1 LAKGEKGLSRIIDSG
16 LEELS
21 ATLHKMSE
29 LAYHTVLTAIMECVE
44 NKQAYNEIREMSDIL
59 VLMADDVEDKAFELI
74 ARFQPVAS
82 DLRTIKSYMKIA
94 YDFARFGRYAL
105 DMSYANQKLGGIRNC
120 ETWILTHIK
129 EMGEKALKMIS
140 LSATSLRSYDQ
151 QLAEKIAQM
160 EIEVDKMYF
169 DFLDKLI
176 EKADTTKKC
185 AISSVLIV
193 RYLERIA
200 DHATYICES
209 IIYIATGRKVVLR

>member
-1 LAKGEKGLSRIIDSG
+1 MNRIIDSG

-21 ATLHKMSE
+21 AALHKMGE
-29 LAYHTVLTAIMECVE
+29 LAYHTVLTALRECIE
-44 NKQAYNEIREMSDIL
+44 NRDAYNEIREISDII
-59 VLMADDVEDKAFELI
+59 VSMADHVEDKALELI

-105 DMSYANQKLGGIRNC
+105 DMSYTNQKLGGMKNC
-120 ETWILTHIK
+120 DAWIVLHVK
-129 EMGEKALKMIS
+129 DMGEKALNMIR
-140 LSATSLRSYDQ
+140 LSIDSLRSHNPQ
-151 QLAEKIAQM
+151 IAVKIAQI
-160 EIEVDKMYF
+160 EKEVDKMYF

-176 EKADTTKKC
+176 DRADITTRC
-185 AISSVLIV
+185 AVPSVLIV

-209 IIYIATGRKVVLR
+209 IIYIATGEKVILR

>member
-1 LAKGEKGLSRIIDSG
+1 MSRIIDSG

-21 ATLHKMSE
+21 AALHKMGE
-29 LAYHTVLTAIMECVE
+29 LAYQAVLTALRECIE
-44 NKQAYNEIREMSDIL
+44 NRDAYNDIREISDAL
-59 VLMADDVEDKAFELI
+59 VSMADSVEDKAFELI

-105 DMSYANQKLGGIRNC
+105 DMSYTNQKLGGIKNC
-120 ETWILTHIK
+120 GAWIISHVK
-129 EMGEKALKMIS
+129 DMGEKALSMIR
-140 LSATSLRSYDQ
+140 LSINSLRSHNP
-151 QLAEKIAQM
+151 QLAEKVTQT
-160 EIEVDKMYF
+160 EEEVDRMYF

-176 EKADTTKKC
+176 ERADTTTRC
-185 AISSVLIV
+185 AVSSVLIV

-209 IIYIATGRKVVLR
+209 IIYIATGEKVILR

>member
-1 LAKGEKGLSRIIDSG
+1 MSRIIDSG

-21 ATLHKMSE
+21 ATLHKMGE
-29 LAYHTVLTAIMECVE
+29 LAYRAVLAAIIECVE
-44 NKQAYNEIREMSDIL
+44 NKQVYSEICEISDAL
-59 VLMADDVEDKAFELI
+59 VLMADNVEDKAFELI

-105 DMSYANQKLGGIRNC
+105 DVSYTNQKLGGIGNC
-120 ETWILTHIK
+120 DAWMISHVK
-129 EMGEKALKMIS
+129 EMGEKALKMIN
-140 LSATSLRSYDQ
+140 LSITSLRSHDA
-151 QLAEKIAQM
+151 QLAEKVAQTER
-160 EIEVDKMYF
+160 EIDKMYF
-169 DFLDKLI
+169 DFLNKLI
-176 EKADTTKKC
+176 ERADTTTKC

-200 DHATYICES
+200 DHVTYICES

>member
-1 LAKGEKGLSRIIDSG
+1 MSRIIDTG

-21 ATLHKMSE
+21 ATLYRMGE
-29 LAYHTVLTAIMECVE
+29 LAHRAVLTALLECLE
-44 NKQAYNEIREMSDIL
+44 GREAYKEVREMADTL
-59 VLMADDVEDKAFELI
+59 VAMADYVEDKAFELI

-105 DMSYANQKLGGIRNC
+105 DISFINKRLGGLKNC
-120 ETWILTHIK
+120 EEWINSCVK
-129 EMGEKALKMIS
+129 DMGEKALEMVRLSIES
-140 LSATSLRSYDQ
+140 LKSHNTQ
-151 QLAEKIAQM
+151 IAEKISEN
-160 EIEVDKMYF
+160 EIEVDKTYF
-169 DFLDKLI
+169 EFLDKLI
-176 EKADTTKKC
+176 KSSATTKC
-185 AISSVLIV
+185 AVSSVLIV

>member
-1 LAKGEKGLSRIIDSG
+1 MSRIIDAG

-21 ATLHKMSE
+21 ATLHKMGK
-29 LAYHTVLTAIMECVE
+29 LAYRIVSMSLTECLEGEDLHEEV
-44 NKQAYNEIREMSDIL
+44 REMSDML
-59 VLMADDVEDKAFELI
+59 VAMADDVEDKAFELI

-105 DMSYANQKLGGIRNC
+105 DISYTNKRLEGVKSC
-120 ETWILTHIK
+120 EKWVNLHIH
-129 EMGEKALKMIS
+129 EMGERTLEMIR
-140 LSATSLRSYDQ
+140 LSADALRSHDPK
-151 QLAEKIAQM
+151 LAEKIS
-160 EIEVDKMYF
+160 EKENEVDNLYF
-169 DFLDKLI
+169 DFLNKLME
-176 EKADTTKKC
+176 EKDA
-185 AISSVLIV
+185 AIRCVVSSVLIV